1 MPTAYIGCGFAPLGI
16 RSPTVNE
23 APDKSEPIES
33 RGERLRQLIAVFLK
47 LGSVGFGGPA
57 VHFAT
62 IEEEAVQRRGWLT
75 RQHYLDVLGAT
86 NLIPGPNSTEV
97 AMHVGYYRAGFLGLA
112 VAGVSFILPA
122 ALLSTL
128 FAWIY
133 VRYGQLDFVQPLLAG
148 AKPAVIAVIFS
159 AGWRLGTKALR
170 GPALVVIAVAAMIGS
185 FAQCGPILTLLAVSF
200 GGLLWLRWTKYRD
213 VSSKGGGAPGS
224 VTGWLAA
231 AMGLSGARVARAGG
245 TYAATT
251 TVMGAVTAAAA
262 PVSYWQMAF
271 LFLKVGA
278 VLYGTGYV
286 LLAYLEGGLVRDLG
300 WLTQEQLLDAFAV
313 GNLTPGPILS
323 TATFLGFF
331 LLAPQGTGWGLAGAA
346 TATIAIFLPSF
357 LFVAILGPI
366 IPRLRQSRWAAAFL
380 DAVNAASIGLIAAVT
395 LNLCGEIFF
404 VWPEN
409 GGMPELQW
417 QALLIAVI
425 AAGAHFRFRVMAAWL
440 VMGGAASG
448 WVLSLVWPV

>member
-1 MPTAYIGCGFAPLGI
+1 M
-16 RSPTVNE
+16 NE
-23 APDKSEPIES
+23 TPDKPERIEG
-33 RGERLRQLIAVFLK
+33 RAERIRQLIAVFLK

-97 AMHVGYYRAGFLGLA
+97 AMHVGYYRAGFLGLVA
-112 VAGVSFILPA
+112 AGVSFILPA

-170 GPALVVIAVAAMIGS
+170 GPALVVIAIAASVGSLLGS
-185 FAQCGPILTLLAVSF
+185 FLALWGPILTLLVVSF
-200 GGLLWLRWTKYRD
+200 AGLLWLRWTKYRD
-213 VSSKGGGAPGS
+213 DSSKPGS
-224 VTGWLAA
+224 TGASVVGWLAA
-231 AMGLSGARVARAGG
+231 AMGLGGARVARAGG
-245 TYAATT
+245 TYAATAT
-251 TVMGAVTAAAA
+251 AMGAVTAAAA
-262 PVSYWQMAF
+262 PVSFWQMAF
-271 LFLKVGA
+271 LFLKVGG

-286 LLAYLEGGLVRDLG
+286 LLAYLEGGLVRELG
-300 WLTQEQLLDAFAV
+300 WLSQDELLDAFAV

-346 TATIAIFLPSF
+346 AATIAIFLPSF

-366 IPRLRQSRWAAAFL
+366 IPRLRQSRWASAFL

-404 VWPEN
+404 VWPES
-409 GGMPELQW
+409 GRMPELQW

-440 VMGGAASG
+440 VMGGAAAG
-448 WVLSLVWPV
+448 WVLSLIFAM